1 MSNFMS
7 AADVAKELG
16 VGRTKSQQIVKE
28 LNAELE
34 KMGYLTVQGKISRKS
49 FEKRYIYNEED

>member
-7 AADVAKELG
+7 DADVAKELG

-34 KMGYLTVQGKISRKS
+34 KITVQGKISRKF
-49 FEKRYIYNEED
+49 FEKRYIYNGE

>member
-34 KMGYLTVQGKISRKS
+34 KMGYLTVQGKISRK
-49 FEKRYIYNEED
+49 FFVIRYIYNEE

>member
-16 VGRTKSQQIVKE
+16 VGRTTSQKIVKE

-34 KMGYLTVQGKISRKS
+34 KMGYLTVQGKISRKF
-49 FEKRYIYNEED
+49 FEKRYIYSEED

>member
-16 VGRTKSQQIVKE
+16 VGRTKSQQIVRE

-34 KMGYLTVQGKISRKS
+34 KMGYLTVQGKIA
-49 FEKRYIYNEED
+49 D

>member
-1 MSNFMS
+1 MSSFMS

-34 KMGYLTVQGKISRKS
+34 KMGYLTVQGKISRKF
-49 FEKRYIYNEED
+49 FEKRYIYNEEN

>member
-34 KMGYLTVQGKISRKS
+34 KMGYLSVHGKISRKF
-49 FEKRYIYNEED
+49 FEKRYIYNEE

>member
-28 LNAELE
+28 LNAEKE
-34 KMGYLTVQGKISRKS
+34 KMGYITVQGKIRRK
-49 FEKRYIYNEED
+49 FLEKRYIYHEE

>member
-34 KMGYLTVQGKISRKS
+34 KMGYLTVQGKISRKF
-49 FEKRYIYNEED
+49 FEKRYIYYED

>member
-16 VGRTKSQQIVKE
+16 VGMTKSQQIVKE

-34 KMGYLTVQGKISRKS
+34 KMGYLTVQGKISRKF
-49 FEKRYIYNEED
+49 FEKRYIYGNTD